1 MEPHVLVKGGNVTVG
16 EVAGEPDPRLVVV
29 IETESTD
36 GVDAGIDAGILVL
49 GDDGRVR
56 SNDDLIFYNQ
66 PSGVGGAVQLVS
78 GQLVSGQSVSGQSV
92 SGQPVSDASPAGD
105 SDDGDGIGD
114 SSGHRDAV
122 EVDLARIPD
131 SVSRIVITASTDPR
145 SESSFGDTSLVRM
158 SVGCADRPDEPLV
171 VHVIDGLVTERAVIF
186 GEIYRRGDAWKIRAV
201 GQGYDGGLEALV
213 SDHGVEVDD
222 TAENPADD
230 DPADDD
236 PADDDPADDDPAH
249 DDPAHDKPADDDVL
263 VRGDE
268 HLESGT
274 VPEDSA
280 PPAEQADAP
289 PIAESEVGDTR
300 GPETKVSIARKRRA
314 APLPKD
320 WAQRTSAYLPRAGGS
335 EWRRARLFPSV
346 GVRSNAEQEMRTTS
360 ILLATMETVPEF
372 GRAIVSQIG
381 APRGRIETFTEVR
394 FTLSGEEVRPDGLI
408 RVSRGG
414 RIWQALVEVKT
425 GRAELNGEQ
434 IATYLK
440 LARAKSID
448 AVLTV
453 SRDLM
458 ASPDQHPFKVDA
470 RALKSVSLKHLS
482 WEEIVAEATI
492 VHEHVGVD
500 DRVRARV
507 LEEMLCYA
515 ADTQSGMWAFD
526 DMGKQW
532 VTIREAVKNR
542 TVGAADA
549 STSEVCER
557 FDRLARHVSLH
568 LSALTGQ
575 KVTAQAPASRVD
587 TVSRARQLADSGEL
601 FALLRVSGAAGPVAV
616 NADLG
621 RGRIGCSMKSA
632 APRTGR
638 TQTKINWLIRQ
649 LATAPDGLRVT
660 AHHAGSRVESTS
672 ALLKD
677 IREDSG
683 VLVPPD
689 GRDIREFTVTME
701 SSMGSKRS
709 GSEGGFIAAVV
720 VLATAFYAEVVER
733 VRSGRD
739 A

>member
-1 MEPHVLVKGGNVTVG
+1 MLAKGGNVAVG
-16 EVAGEPDPRLVVV
+16 DVAGESDPRLVVV
-29 IETESTD
+29 IETESTA
-36 GVDAGIDAGILVL
+36 GVDTDIDAGILVL

-78 GQLVSGQSVSGQSV
+78 GQVA
-92 SGQPVSDASPAGD
+92 PDAAESTADSP
-105 SDDGDGIGD
+105 
-114 SSGHRDAV
+114 GHRDAV

-145 SESSFGDTSLVRM
+145 SEASFGDTSLVRM
-158 SVGCADRPDEPLV
+158 SVGCAERPEEPLV

-213 SDHGVEVDD
+213 SDHGIEVDD
-222 TAENPADD
+222 DTAGDGSSED
-230 DPADDD
+230 DPADIGDLA
-236 PADDDPADDDPAH
+236 P
-249 DDPAHDKPADDDVL
+249 DDVHL
-263 VRGDE
+263 ASAGD
-268 HLESGT
+268 
-274 VPEDSA
+274 PA
-280 PPAEQADAP
+280 PPAEEAGDPPPPAP
-289 PIAESEVGDTR
+289 EAEVSGAGASATGDTPA
-300 GPETKVSIARKRRA
+300 PETKVSIARKRRP

-320 WAQRTSAYLPRAGGS
+320 WAQRTAAYLPRLGES

-394 FTLSGEEVRPDGLI
+394 FTVSGEEVRPDGLI
-408 RVSRGG
+408 RVSRGS

-425 GRAELNGEQ
+425 GRAELSDEQ

-458 ASPDQHPFKVDA
+458 ASPDQHPCKVDA
-470 RALKSVSLKHLS
+470 RSLKSVSLKHLS

-492 VHEHVGVD
+492 VHEHVGID
-500 DRVRARV
+500 DPVRARV
-507 LEEMLCYA
+507 LEEMLLYG
-515 ADTQSGMWAFD
+515 ADNQSGMWPFD

-542 TVGAADA
+542 TVGASDA
-549 STSEVCER
+549 STSEVCDR
-557 FDRLARHVSLH
+557 FDRLARHVSLN

-587 TVSRARQLADSGEL
+587 AVSRARQLADSGEL
-601 FALLRVSGAAGPVAV
+601 FALLRVSGAAGPVAI

-621 RGRIGCSMKSA
+621 RGRIGCSMKTA
-632 APRTGR
+632 APRSGR
-638 TQTKINWLIRQ
+638 TQTKINWLVRQ
-649 LATAPDGLRVT
+649 LATAPDDVRIT

-677 IREDSG
+677 VREDSG

-709 GSEGGFIAAVV
+709 GSEGGFVTAMVA
-720 VLATAFYAEVVER
+720 LATAFYAEVVER

-739 A
+739 V